1 MVKLFEGLSFTI
13 QIIIIIFFSALVI
26 GAVISIIKMVDVI
39 IKTCSRLKEAN
50 RLRQSY
56 DVISV
61 EAEITDITTKRWNPM
76 DTQYIVDLTYSVG
89 ECTYNK
95 QITLHNKQSLRVG
108 QILILL
114 CDSDDPEKAVLQN
127 GEEEESIKS
136 LTFALIVD
144 IILVILGIIA
154 AYYELKT
161 E

>member
-1 MVKLFEGLSFTI
+1 MVELFEALSVASH
-13 QIIIIIFFSALVI
+13 IIAIVFFSSLVV
-26 GAVISIIKMVDVI
+26 GAVISIVKMVDAIV
-39 IKTCSRLKEAN
+39 KTCARITEAT
-50 RLRQSY
+50 RIRQSY

-89 ECTYNK
+89 ECTYSK

-114 CDSDDPEKAVLQN
+114 CDSEDPEKAVLQS
-127 GEEEESIKS
+127 GEEEQSIKG

-144 IILVILGIIA
+144 IILVILGIVET
-154 AYYELKT
+154 YYQFKSG
-161 E
+161 

>member
-1 MVKLFEGLSFTI
+1 MVELFEALGSI
-13 QIIIIIFFSALVI
+13 SQIIAIVFFSALVI
-26 GAVISIIKMVDVI
+26 GALISIVKMIDAIV
-39 IKTCSRLKEAN
+39 KTCARLKEAN

-114 CDSDDPEKAVLQN
+114 CDSEDPEKAVLQS
-127 GEEEESIKS
+127 GEEEKSIKS

-144 IILVILGIIA
+144 IIIVIWGIA
-154 AYYELKT
+154 ANYYQLKSG
-161 E
+161 

>member
-1 MVKLFEGLSFTI
+1 MVELFEALSFAAH
-13 QIIIIIFFSALVI
+13 IIAIVFFSTLVI
-26 GAVISIIKMVDVI
+26 GAVISIVKMIDAI
-39 IKTCSRLKEAN
+39 IKTCARVKEAN

-89 ECTYNK
+89 ECTYYK
-95 QITLHNKQSLRVG
+95 QITLHNRQSLRVG

-114 CDSDDPEKAVLQN
+114 CDSEDPEKAVLQS
-127 GEEEESIKS
+127 GEEEKSIKS

-144 IILVILGIIA
+144 IIIVIWGIA
-154 AYYELKT
+154 ANYYQLKT
-161 E
+161 G